1 MTELGFGIDIG
12 GSGIKGA
19 LVDLATGRLSGE
31 RLRIDTPR
39 PATPD
44 AIADVVAEIV
54 QTFDWAGPIGITVPC
69 VVQQGVAKTAANVD
83 PSWIGTD
90 ADELFAKRL
99 GRDTEDIMMLND
111 ADAAGIAEV
120 SFGDKRSR
128 RGVVLLLTFGT
139 GIGSALFVDGRL
151 VPNTEFGHIE
161 VDGEDGEKRAAA
173 SVKDR
178 EDLSYPEWAE
188 RVTRYLT
195 TLERSIWPDLVIVG
209 GGVSKRAEKW
219 VPLLKVRSTISVATL
234 KNHAG
239 IVGAAAAAARGIEH

>member
-120 SFGDKRSR
+120 RFGDERSR